1 MSQTKMPI
9 EDISRRKE
17 GEMWAGDPHEGQAR
31 SFREVCERTCTDAFM
46 HSDLMDIF
54 RVNV

>member
-1 MSQTKMPI
+1 MPI

-31 SFREVCERTCTDAFM
+31 SFKEVCERTCTDAFM

-54 RVNV
+54 RINV